1 MFFVLKP
8 FVLVWKAACWFVE
21 ESEPP
26 TPVGEPVAEDV
37 DSHEVSLPNGSL
49 ISDGQLAELA
59 IQTWRLERRI
69 ESMDPD
75 KIFGEASL
83 SDGSEPVRKALA
95 REKKKLAD
103 SSRRLRKFLE
113 TFDVEYE
120 DLTGKRYDPGLTAV
134 EVLSWDEPDA
144 GPVEFDVIKE
154 TIRPLVRKQSSVIK
168 IAQVVCVEGE
178 NQ

>member
-1 MFFVLKP
+1 MSFLLKP
-8 FVLVWKAACWFVE
+8 FVLLWQAACWFVE
-21 ESEPP
+21 ESDAPAPDVES
-26 TPVGEPVAEDV
+26 VAEDA
-37 DSHEVSLPNGSL
+37 DPQETASAKGSL
-49 ISDGQLAELA
+49 ITDGQLAELA

-69 ESMDPD
+69 ESMEPD
-75 KIFGEASL
+75 KIFGDTSE
-83 SDGSEPVRKALA
+83 SDDLDHGRKALG
-95 REKKKLAD
+95 REKKKLKD

-113 TFDVEYE
+113 AFDVEYE

-144 GPVEFDVIKE
+144 GSMEYDVIKE

-178 NQ
+178 GQ